1 MSEIGKFIHRLIVW
15 GNDLQHMIESATNR
29 QRVRQQWPVML
40 GQMATAMR
48 EQADEID
55 SLKSAI
61 EFDNF
66 YEFEEVELLTSLK
79 ARQADFATIFGPDGK
94 NIMWSPVLIKN
105 ILLSANEGVLSEAIN
120 SIKPDD
126 WQMIM
131 RLRR

>member
-1 MSEIGKFIHRLIVW
+1 MIQKFIYRLTVW
-15 GNDLQHMIESATNR
+15 GNDLQHLIESGSSR
-29 QRVRQQWPVML
+29 HRIRQQWPPRL
-40 GQMATAMR
+40 DQISAGLR

-55 SLKSAI
+55 NLKKEI

-105 ILLSANEGVLSEAIN
+105 ILLSARREVLSEALN

-126 WQMIM
+126 WQELV
-131 RLRR
+131 RLRK

>member
-1 MSEIGKFIHRLIVW
+1 MIHKFIYRLTVW
-15 GNDLQHMIESATNR
+15 GNDLQHLIESASNR
-29 QRVRQQWPVML
+29 QRIRQQWPAKL
-40 GQMATAMR
+40 GQMAADLR

-55 SLKSAI
+55 NLKKEI

-105 ILLSANEGVLSEAIN
+105 ILLSARREVLSEALN

-126 WQMIM
+126 WQELV
-131 RLRR
+131 RLRK